1 MEQIRS
7 FSGRRTPS
15 GTQKRTMMFSISHR
29 HKQCGSSSLH
39 SLEMDSHLVFRIR
52 SENVNQAHTH
62 THTRPN
68 ALMWVC
74 WCCTS
79 PMVQTT
85 ENPQTHLSM
94 QKYPFLHS
102 LDSRLWMIDCG
113 KMPRLSNIDFGCVG
127 STVSMVRRAR
137 QRNNWIIFR

>member
-39 SLEMDSHLVFRIR
+39 SLEMDSHLVFRVR
-52 SENVNQAHTH
+52 SENVNQAYTH
-62 THTRPN
+62 THPPKRTHVSV
-68 ALMWVC
+68 LMLHVVDGSDDRKS
-74 WCCTS
+74 TNTF
-79 PMVQTT
+79 P
-85 ENPQTHLSM
+85 M

-102 LDSRLWMIDCG
+102 LDSRLWMIDRG